1 MTCALSTALNDVATE
16 QIVSKMLTDMPDAP
30 VPYLVKAFQEH
41 EAYKKETAA

>member
-1 MTCALSTALNDVATE
+1 MQNLPTE

-41 EAYKKETAA
+41 EAYKKETA